1 MGFVTCRLPRARR
14 VTPRRVTPLPPASP
28 ALGMRWGEKGFGD
41 PRHSNPG
48 G

>member
-1 MGFVTCRLPRARR
+1 MGFVTCCLPR
-14 VTPRRVTPLPPASP
+14 PRRVTPLPPASP